1 MSTRVRTLLNLA
13 WPIVLA
19 RATQAVI
26 GLCDTLMV
34 ASLGEE
40 ALAGASTG
48 AMNTI
53 AVTILPMGTVF
64 IVQSFVA
71 QLRGR
76 GELGSVRRFAWYGLL
91 FALLAGIGAAVLRPY
106 VPGILAHLDTSP
118 GTHRAM
124 SVYMSVRLLSV
135 GAVIGTE
142 ALGNWYGGMGNT
154 RLQMFSGIAAMVANV
169 IGCYVLI
176 MPRFG
181 LPGWGVAGAGWA
193 SVIASWL
200 GFMVVLVPFLMG
212 HGYDRSLPA
221 GRLRLREFGRMLR
234 FGVPNGVNWLIEF
247 SAFTVFLNVAIAH
260 LGTTAL
266 AGMNVVMQINS
277 IAAMPAFGLTSA
289 GSILVAE
296 RLGQKAYDEVWPVVR
311 LTGLLAGGLMMG
323 MGILYLLVPR
333 VFLVAFAP
341 DGMADEAFMSV
352 GVSILALA
360 ALWQVFDAIGM
371 TLGDALRA
379 AGDTTWCMVARMV
392 VGWLLFVPL
401 AWAAA
406 FKMDGGV
413 VQVVLAMVVY
423 LAVLAAVLVW
433 RFASGRWRNIDLVG
447 KSEPQLL

>member
-1 MSTRVRTLLNLA
+1 M
-13 WPIVLA
+13 VLA

-34 ASLGEE
+34 APLGEE

-64 IVQSFVA
+64 IVQTFVA

-76 GELGSVRRFAWYGLL
+76 GELGSVRRFAYYGLF

-106 VPGILAHLDTSP
+106 VPGILSHLDTAP
-118 GTHRAM
+118 GTHDAM

-142 ALGNWYGGMGNT
+142 ALGNWYGGLGNT
-154 RLQMFSGIAAMVANV
+154 RLQMVSGIVAMVANV
-169 IGCYVLI
+169 VACYLLI

-200 GFMVVLVPFLMG
+200 GFMVVLVPFLVG
-212 HGYDRSLPA
+212 YGYDRSLPA
-221 GRLRLREFGRMLR
+221 GRLRLAEFGRMLR

-289 GSILVAE
+289 GAIIVAE
-296 RLGQKAYDEVWPVVR
+296 KLGKKAHDEVWPVVK

-323 MGILYLLVPR
+323 IGLLYLLVPR
-333 VFLVAFAP
+333 LFLAAFAP
-341 DGMADEAFMSV
+341 EGMADEAFMSV
-352 GVSILALA
+352 GATILALA
-360 ALWQVFDAIGM
+360 ALWQLFDAVGM
-371 TLGDALRA
+371 TLGETLRA
-379 AGDTTWCMVARMV
+379 AGDTAFCMVARMV
-392 VGWLLFVPL
+392 AGWLVFVPL

-406 FKMDGGV
+406 YKFDGGV
-413 VQVVLAMVVY
+413 VEVVLALVVY
-423 LAVLAAVLVW
+423 LAVLAGVLVW
-433 RFASGRWRNIDLVG
+433 RFRSGRWRSIDLVG

>member
-1 MSTRVRTLLNLA
+1 MSNQVRRLLNLA

-34 ASLGEE
+34 APLGEE

-76 GELGSVRRFAWYGLL
+76 GELGSVQRFAWYGLL
-91 FALLAGIGAAVLRPY
+91 FALLAGLGAFVLRLY
-106 VPGILAHLDTSP
+106 VPNILSHLDTTP
-118 GTHRAM
+118 GTHTAM
-124 SVYMSVRLLSV
+124 STYMSIRMLSV

-142 ALGNWYGGMGNT
+142 ALGNWYGGLGNT
-154 RLQMFSGIAAMVANV
+154 RRQMVAGIVAMVANV
-169 IGCYVLI
+169 IFCFVLI

-200 GFMVVLVPFLMG
+200 GFLVLLVPFLAG
-212 HGYDRSLPA
+212 HGYDRSQPA
-221 GRLRLREFGRMLR
+221 GRMKLAEFGRMLR

-247 SAFTVFLNVAIAH
+247 SAFAVFLNVAITH
-260 LGTTAL
+260 LGTTVL

-277 IAAMPAFGLTSA
+277 IAAMPAFGLTTA
-289 GSILVAE
+289 GSIIVAE
-296 RLGQKAYDEVWPVVR
+296 KIGQKAHDEVWPVVK
-311 LTGLLAGGLMMG
+311 LTGMLAGGLMVG
-323 MGILYLLVPR
+323 FGLLYVIIPR
-333 VFLVAFAP
+333 LFLTAFAP
-341 DGMADEAFMSV
+341 DGMTSDAFMSV
-352 GVSILALA
+352 GSTILALA
-360 ALWQVFDAIGM
+360 GLWQVFDSIGM

-379 AGDTTWCMVARMV
+379 AGDTTFCMIARML
-392 VGWLLFVPL
+392 VGWFLFVPL
-401 AWAAA
+401 AWVFA
-406 FKMDGGV
+406 FKLNGGV
-413 VQVVLAMVVY
+413 VQVVLAMVIY
-423 LAVLAAVLVW
+423 LAVLAVVLVW
-433 RFASGRWRNIDLVG
+433 RFGSGRWRNIDLLG
-447 KSEPQLL
+447 KPEPQLL